1 MCSIEHVCYPTD
13 QLKRSCDGTWRIFD
27 GHSLY
32 PVHMPH
38 SSFLNTTQ
46 RNDDYTKHA
55 SNSNISH

>member
-13 QLKRSCDGTWRIFD
+13 QLKLSCDGTWRTFD

-46 RNDDYTKHA
+46 RNDD
-55 SNSNISH
+55 